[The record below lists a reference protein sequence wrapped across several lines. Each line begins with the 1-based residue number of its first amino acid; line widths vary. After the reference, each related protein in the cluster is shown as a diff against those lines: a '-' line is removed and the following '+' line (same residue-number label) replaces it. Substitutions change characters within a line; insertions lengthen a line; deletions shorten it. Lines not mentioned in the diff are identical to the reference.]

1 MSGSLSPAGGL
12 ARQDA
17 GLYAWG
23 QMAVTRLPSFRG
35 RITEREDLDRLLA
48 TAEHGRSQVLVVR
61 GEAGVGKSA
70 LLGYVTEQAAGFRV
84 TRISGVESEMELPFA
99 GLHQMCL
106 PMLGHHVALPEPQQ
120 AALRV
125 ALGLATGDPP
135 DRFLVA
141 LAALSLLAEV
151 AEAGPLLCV
160 IDDAQWLDGASSQ
173 VLGFVARRLLAERV
187 AIVFAV
193 REPGGAALRP
203 LAGLPEMRLDGL
215 DEAAA
220 RALLES
226 VVPGRLDAGVRDR
239 IVAETRGNPLALL
252 ELPQG
257 LTAGELAGGFAA
269 PDAANVPSQVEGA
282 YARRI
287 AGLPDATR
295 QLMLLAAADA
305 VGDATLLWRA
315 AAAAGVDHAAA
326 EPAAGARLLQIGAR
340 VRFRHP
346 LVRSAV
352 YRAASP
358 AQRRTAH
365 AALAAATDPGRD
377 PDRRAWHRAHA
388 ATAPDDGVAQEL
400 LDSAARAQSRGGIA
414 ASAAF
419 LDRAVTFTADPGQR
433 ASRALVAARA
443 KYEAADFLA
452 AESLLAAAAAG
463 PLDELGRA
471 ELQRVRA
478 QIAFDLRRGRDAPG
492 LLGSAARR
500 LEPLDPVGAGET
512 HLQALIAAIYAG
524 ELGDGRDV
532 AGVTRAARAAPPAA
546 GRVDTRHQLLVG
558 LATRLTSGH
567 VAAAP
572 MLSHAL
578 AGYLAGERRM
588 DWQCV
593 AFNLVAMDLWDD
605 EAWLELATSQA
616 GLARG
621 TGALV
626 LLPYALDYL
635 AGLHIH
641 AGDLA
646 MASSLATES
655 TNLQLGGRADTL
667 PYMPLR
673 LAAWRGQETAATEL
687 FGVMIRGA
695 HARGEGCAITGAH
708 YAMAILHN
716 GLGQY
721 DQALEAARKAAVAEE
736 IATSSWALAELAEA
750 ASRSGHVDLARDAAD
765 RLWERTTAS
774 GTAWAMGTG
783 ARARALVEYGEA
795 SESLHLEALAR
806 LGETGMTAPVARARL
821 TYGEW
826 LRREG
831 RRVDAREQLRDAHRA
846 FVAMGASG
854 FADRARRELQATG
867 EKVRSRRDDSRD
879 ELTPQE
885 EQIARLARD
894 GRTNPEIGAELYLS
908 PRTVEWHLRKVF
920 AKLGIT
926 SRKGLHDALP
936 RPEREGTPAG
946 AARG

>member
-1 MSGSLSPAGGL
+1 MFSSLSPCSSPGRYWRRGL
-12 ARQDA
+12 R
-17 GLYAWG
+17 LSE
-23 QMAVTRLPSFRG
+23 MAVTRLPSFRG

-48 TAEHGRSQVLVVR
+48 TVEHGRSQVLVVR

-70 LLGYVTEQAAGFRV
+70 LLRYVTDQADGFRV
-84 TRISGVESEMELPFA
+84 AQISGVESEMELPFA
-99 GLHQMCL
+99 GLHQLCL
-106 PMLGHHVALPEPQQ
+106 PMLAHHVALPEPQQ

-125 ALGLATGDPP
+125 ALGLAVGDPP

-151 AEAGPLLCV
+151 AEEGPLLCV
-160 IDDAQWLDGASSQ
+160 IDDVQWLDGASSQ

-193 REPGGAALRP
+193 REPGGAAMRP
-203 LAGLPEMRLDGL
+203 LAGLPELRLEGL
-215 DEAAA
+215 DEDES

-226 VVPGRLDAGVRDR
+226 VVPGPLDAGVRDR

-257 LTAGELAGGFAA
+257 LTAGELAGGFAL
-269 PDAANVPSQVEGA
+269 PDAASVAGQVESA
-282 YARRI
+282 YGQRI

-315 AAAAGVDHAAA
+315 AAAAGVDRAAA
-326 EPAAGARLLQIGAR
+326 EPAAQARLLEIGAR

-352 YRAASP
+352 YRAAAT
-358 AQRRTAH
+358 AQRRAAH
-365 AALAAATDPGRD
+365 AALASATDPGSD

-388 ATAPDDGVAQEL
+388 STAPDDGVAQEL

-419 LDRAVTFTADPGQR
+419 LDRAVTFTADAGQR
-433 ASRALVAARA
+433 ATRALAAARA
-443 KYEAADFLA
+443 KFEAADFLA
-452 AESLLAAAAAG
+452 TESLLAAADAG

-471 ELQRVRA
+471 ELQRMRA
-478 QIAFDLRRGRDAPG
+478 QLAFDLRRGRDAPG

-500 LEPLDPVGAGET
+500 LQPLDPVLASET
-512 HLQALIAAIYAG
+512 HLQALIATIYAG
-524 ELGDGRDV
+524 ELCDRRDV
-532 AGVTRAARAAPPAA
+532 AAVTRAARATPPAA
-546 GRVDTRHQLLVG
+546 AHLETRHRLLVG
-558 LATRLTSGH
+558 LATRLTRGH

-572 MLSHAL
+572 MLTQAL
-578 AGYLAGERRM
+578 AGYLTGERGM

-605 EAWLELATSQA
+605 EAWLELASSQA
-616 GLARG
+616 RLARA

-635 AGLHIH
+635 AALHIH

-646 MASSLATES
+646 MASSLAAES
-655 TNLQLGGRADTL
+655 ASLQLGGRAETL
-667 PYMPLR
+667 PHVPLR
-673 LAAWRGQETAATEL
+673 LAAWRGQEPAATEL

-695 HARGEGCAITGAH
+695 RTRGEGCAITGAH
-708 YAMAILHN
+708 YAMAVLYN

-721 DQALEAARKAAVAEE
+721 DQALDAARRAAAAEE
-736 IATSSWALAELAEA
+736 IATSSWALSELAEA
-750 ASRSGHVDLARDAAD
+750 ASRSGRVDLAREAAD
-765 RLWERTTAS
+765 RLSERTNAS
-774 GTAWAMGTG
+774 GTAWAVGTG
-783 ARARALVEYGEA
+783 ASARALVEDGDA
-795 SESLHLEALAR
+795 AESLHREALAA
-806 LGETGMTAPVARARL
+806 LGETSMTAPLARAQL

-831 RRVDAREQLRDAHRA
+831 RRVDARDQLRAAYDA
-846 FVAMGASG
+846 FLAMGAAG
-854 FADRARRELQATG
+854 FADRARRELHATG
-867 EKVRSRRDDSRD
+867 EKVRRRRDTTRD

-885 EQIARLARD
+885 EQIARLARE

-926 SRKGLHDALP
+926 SRKGLYDALP
-936 RPEREGTPAG
+936 RAEREATPA
-946 AARG
+946 AAGRG